1 MNIKYS
7 LGAIACA
14 SIALASCAKRP
25 LTSAL
30 FEQSGRAH
38 IYLPTQKEERSA
50 IIAERVS
57 YQTKVDTIRPNHN
70 KANNSSHD
78 EDPSMKT
85 RELDLF
91 TVIADRPKVKIST
104 VRNGRINLSFLTT
117 MPSAFMDERYQV
129 VLYPTLINGDKRI
142 AMPPLVLQGSKF
154 REVQDAEYAKYAKF
168 EESIIDSTKY
178 DSIYFDRKRHDS
190 FITNLQRSYLD
201 SYTRDYDLQI
211 RYDRWKQNMEQRYI
225 DYNARVA
232 GAYDS
237 RTATGHLEA
246 LRKAYDLDLY
256 GDDSTQIRRYADS
269 LYTTERRSNT
279 IASKSRTIRLDEVPR
294 AFRTLYKYNL
304 TLDSIRNKSV
314 TEQDSIDVARHTY
327 KYRDIARNEAKRD
340 NKATIKGHMVYLKR
354 IDSAHRVETIAPGQD
369 YAYLY
374 SEDIAVTEDL
384 QRKLQIVVDTRVT
397 ALDRSTWWQAGRD
410 TLSYIVSG
418 MNDLVDLSQ
427 AKRLSGSDL
436 EEYEQGLKRLAVRD
450 YYGALEIFNRYPDYN
465 AAVCLLALGHNTQ
478 AEKFLE
484 YLKPANGKVDY
495 LKAITQLRLGN
506 KSKAK
511 EMLLSAARKDPQ
523 MGYRSEIDPEF
534 ANLFHEDP
542 ALLKQILD
550 ISGGDDAL
558 EDI

>member
-1 MNIKYS
+1 MNIRYT
-7 LGAIACA
+7 LGGMALAA
-14 SIALASCAKRP
+14 LALASCAKRP

-38 IYLPTQKEERSA
+38 IYLPTQKEERSG
-50 IIAERVS
+50 ILAERVS
-57 YQTKVDTIRPNHN
+57 YQTKVDTIRPDRSKTNTTSN
-70 KANNSSHD
+70 D
-78 EDPSMKT
+78 DDPTMKT

-91 TVIADRPKVKIST
+91 TVVADRPKVKIST
-104 VRNGRINLSFLTT
+104 VRNGLINLSFLTT
-117 MPSAFMDERYQV
+117 VPRTFMDERYQV
-129 VLYPTLINGDKRI
+129 VLYPTLINGDKRV
-142 AMPPLVLQGSKF
+142 AMPPLVLQGNKF
-154 REVQDAEYAKYAKF
+154 REAQDAEYAKYAKF
-168 EESIIDSTKY
+168 EESIIDSAKY
-178 DSIYFDRKRHDS
+178 DSIYFDTKRHNA
-190 FITNLQRSYLD
+190 FITRLQRSYLD
-201 SYTRDYDLQI
+201 SYARDYALQM

-225 DYNARVA
+225 DHKARVT

-237 RTATGHLEA
+237 RTATSHLEA

-256 GDDSTQIRRYADS
+256 GEDSASLRRRVDS
-269 LYTTERRSNT
+269 IYTIERRSKA
-279 IASKSRTIRLDEVPR
+279 IDSKARTIRLEDVPSN
-294 AFRTLYKYNL
+294 FRTLYKHNL
-304 TLDSIRNKSV
+304 TLDSLRNKSV

-327 KYRDIARNEAKRD
+327 KHRDIARNEAKRD
-340 NKATIKGHMVYLKR
+340 NKETIKSHLIYLKR
-354 IDSAHRVETIAPGQD
+354 IDSAHRVEAIAPGQD
-369 YAYLY
+369 YAYMY
-374 SEDIAVTEDL
+374 SEDIPVTEDL
-384 QRKLQIVVDTRVT
+384 QRKLQVVVDTRVT

-427 AKRLSGSDL
+427 AKRLSGAEL

-465 AAVCLLALGHNTQ
+465 AAVCLLALGHNPQ

-506 KSKAK
+506 KDKAK

-534 ANLFHEDP
+534 ASLYREDP
-542 ALLKQILD
+542 ALLKQVLS
-550 ISGGDDAL
+550 ISGGDDEL